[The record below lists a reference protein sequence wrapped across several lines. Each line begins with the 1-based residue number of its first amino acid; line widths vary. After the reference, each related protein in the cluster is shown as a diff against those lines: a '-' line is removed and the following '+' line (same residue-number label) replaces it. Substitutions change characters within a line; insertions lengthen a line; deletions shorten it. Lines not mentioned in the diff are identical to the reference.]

1 MAMTEQVPLQV
12 FIYLGIILFS
22 LVDFIK
28 TEDVPYTLLNE
39 PSNFNPVIS
48 FEGHYINKRQAPSPS
63 DTTSPGTGTTS
74 GPQSTQSTSTL
85 STIDIKD
92 QGSHKYYT
100 SKVVLSDKYW
110 DELNDLPAQ
119 HASLTNGH
127 RIAVTVGL
135 TFGFPFYGHTVKKV
149 TIATGGFLYMSPFLH
164 SWLTATQYIAP
175 LMANFDTTIGN
186 GSDILYKDY
195 TDRFVVEWRDVYLQD
210 QNHTNPFSFQTTL
223 HKNGSI
229 VFGYRQV
236 PLNVTEI
243 ITTNHPVK
251 IGVSDAFYVDATVS
265 GQRSRKG
272 ITRRTIYE
280 YHRVEVN
287 LTLIEE
293 NTVVLLEP
301 LLTCNVASDCEE
313 CIQQNANFECK
324 WCSAISR
331 CSDGIDWHRQE
342 WMKAGCTSL
351 AHDTVSRC
359 NETYTT
365 TKKPTATTCDPMA
378 SNKCAKSPPTTRT
391 SNRETVTIRSTK
403 PTTVSTKPSTVT
415 TKPTMVTTK
424 PTMVTTKP
432 STVTTKP
439 TSTSLTQSSLP
450 RTSSSVKPSEQ
461 VTAICNSSSISSGKG
476 SCSDMQRQKN
486 TQQAVGGIIG
496 IVLVL
501 LILIVAIVGWFVY
514 AYKNPTS
521 ASGMWLMEHRP
532 SVMKQKMVNM
542 KFWKRTTET
551 GDKYKIESSA
561 SEA

>member
-48 FEGHYINKRQAPSPS
+48 FDGHYINKRQAPSPS
-63 DTTSPGTGTTS
+63 TTSPGTTS
-74 GPQSTQSTSTL
+74 GPGTQSTQSTSTL

-236 PLNVTEI
+236 PLDVTEI
-243 ITTNHPVK
+243 ITANHPVK
-251 IGVSDAFYVDATVS
+251 IGVSDAFYVDATVN
-265 GQRSRKG
+265 G

-301 LLTCNVASDCEE
+301 LLTCNVASNCET

-342 WMKAGCTSL
+342 WLKAGCTSL
-351 AHDTVSRC
+351 
-359 NETYTT
+359 
-365 TKKPTATTCDPMA
+365 
-378 SNKCAKSPPTTRT
+378 
-391 SNRETVTIRSTK
+391 
-403 PTTVSTKPSTVT
+403 
-415 TKPTMVTTK
+415 
-424 PTMVTTKP
+424 
-432 STVTTKP
+432 
-439 TSTSLTQSSLP
+439 
-450 RTSSSVKPSEQ
+450 
-461 VTAICNSSSISSGKG
+461 ISSGKG
-476 SCSDMQRQKN
+476 SCSEMQRQKN

-514 AYKNPTS
+514 AYRNPTS

-532 SVMKQKMVNM
+532 SVMKQKIANM

>member
-12 FIYLGIILFS
+12 FIYVGIIICS

-48 FEGHYINKRQAPSPS
+48 FEGHYINKRQAPSSS
-63 DTTSPGTGTTS
+63 DTTSPITETTPSPSGT
-74 GPQSTQSTSTL
+74 QSTQSSTTL
-85 STIDIKD
+85 STIDVKD

-110 DELNDLPAQ
+110 DELNDFPAQ

-135 TFGFPFYGHTVKKV
+135 TFGFPFYGHSVRKV

-236 PLNVTEI
+236 PINVTEI
-243 ITTNHPVK
+243 ITANHPVK
-251 IGVSDAFYVDATVS
+251 IGVSDAFYVDATVN

-301 LLTCNVASDCEE
+301 LLTCNIANDCET
-313 CIQQNANFECK
+313 CIQQNSNFECK
-324 WCSAISR
+324 WCAAISR

-359 NETYTT
+359 NEIYTTT
-365 TKKPTATTCDPMA
+365 TKKPTVTTCDPM
-378 SNKCAKSPPTTRT
+378 
-391 SNRETVTIRSTK
+391 
-403 PTTVSTKPSTVT
+403 
-415 TKPTMVTTK
+415 
-424 PTMVTTKP
+424 
-432 STVTTKP
+432 
-439 TSTSLTQSSLP
+439 
-450 RTSSSVKPSEQ
+450 
-461 VTAICNSSSISSGKG
+461 ISSGKG
-476 SCSDMQRQKN
+476 SCNEMKKEKN

-514 AYKNPTS
+514 AYRNPTS

-532 SVMKQKMVNM
+532 SVMKQKIVNM

>member
-12 FIYLGIILFS
+12 FIYVGIIICS

-48 FEGHYINKRQAPSPS
+48 FEGHYINKRQAPSSS
-63 DTTSPGTGTTS
+63 DTTSPITETTPSPSGT
-74 GPQSTQSTSTL
+74 QSTQSSTTL
-85 STIDIKD
+85 STIDVKD

-110 DELNDLPAQ
+110 DELNDFPAQ

-135 TFGFPFYGHTVKKV
+135 TFGFPFYGHSVRKV

-236 PLNVTEI
+236 PINVTEI
-243 ITTNHPVK
+243 ITANHPVK
-251 IGVSDAFYVDATVS
+251 IGVSDAFYVDATVN
-265 GQRSRKG
+265 G

-301 LLTCNVASDCEE
+301 LLTCNIANDCET
-313 CIQQNANFECK
+313 CIQQNSNFECK
-324 WCSAISR
+324 WCAAISR

-351 AHDTVSRC
+351 AS
-359 NETYTT
+359 E
-365 TKKPTATTCDPMA
+365 
-378 SNKCAKSPPTTRT
+378 KCAKSPPTTLSTRT
-391 SNRETVTIRSTK
+391 TNKSTITITSTTTVATTL
-403 PTTVSTKPSTVT
+403 TTVS
-415 TKPTMVTTK
+415 
-424 PTMVTTKP
+424 
-432 STVTTKP
+432 TKP
-439 TSTSLTQSSLP
+439 TSTSLKHSPLP
-450 RTSSSVKPSEQ
+450 RTTSSVASSEQ
-461 VTAICNSSSISSGKG
+461 VAAICDSSSISSGKG
-476 SCSDMQRQKN
+476 SCNEMKKEKN

-514 AYKNPTS
+514 AYRNPTS

-532 SVMKQKMVNM
+532 SVMKQKIVNM

>member
-351 AHDTVSRC
+351 
-359 NETYTT
+359 
-365 TKKPTATTCDPMA
+365 
-378 SNKCAKSPPTTRT
+378 
-391 SNRETVTIRSTK
+391 
-403 PTTVSTKPSTVT
+403 
-415 TKPTMVTTK
+415 
-424 PTMVTTKP
+424 
-432 STVTTKP
+432 
-439 TSTSLTQSSLP
+439 
-450 RTSSSVKPSEQ
+450 
-461 VTAICNSSSISSGKG
+461 ISSGKG

>member
-48 FEGHYINKRQAPSPS
+48 FDGHYINKRQAPSPS
-63 DTTSPGTGTTS
+63 TTSPGTTS
-74 GPQSTQSTSTL
+74 GPGTQSTQSTSTL

-236 PLNVTEI
+236 PLDVTEI
-243 ITTNHPVK
+243 ITANHPVK
-251 IGVSDAFYVDATVS
+251 IGVSDAFYVDATVNVEKNETEYKYS
-265 GQRSRKG
+265 ELEG

-301 LLTCNVASDCEE
+301 LLTCNVASNCET

-342 WMKAGCTSL
+342 WLKAGCTSL
-351 AHDTVSRC
+351 
-359 NETYTT
+359 
-365 TKKPTATTCDPMA
+365 
-378 SNKCAKSPPTTRT
+378 
-391 SNRETVTIRSTK
+391 
-403 PTTVSTKPSTVT
+403 
-415 TKPTMVTTK
+415 
-424 PTMVTTKP
+424 
-432 STVTTKP
+432 
-439 TSTSLTQSSLP
+439 
-450 RTSSSVKPSEQ
+450 
-461 VTAICNSSSISSGKG
+461 ISSGKG
-476 SCSDMQRQKN
+476 SCSEMQRQKN

-514 AYKNPTS
+514 AYRNPTS

-532 SVMKQKMVNM
+532 SVMKQKIANM

>member
-12 FIYLGIILFS
+12 FIYVGIIICS

-48 FEGHYINKRQAPSPS
+48 FEGHYINKRQAPSSS
-63 DTTSPGTGTTS
+63 DTTSPITETTPSPSGT
-74 GPQSTQSTSTL
+74 QSTQSSTTL
-85 STIDIKD
+85 STIDVKD

-110 DELNDLPAQ
+110 DELNDFPAQ

-135 TFGFPFYGHTVKKV
+135 TFGFPFYGHSVRKV

-236 PLNVTEI
+236 PINVTEI
-243 ITTNHPVK
+243 ITANHPVK
-251 IGVSDAFYVDATVS
+251 IGVSDAFYVDATVN

-301 LLTCNVASDCEE
+301 LLTCNIANDCET
-313 CIQQNANFECK
+313 CIQQNSNFECK
-324 WCSAISR
+324 WCAAISR

-351 AHDTVSRC
+351 
-359 NETYTT
+359 
-365 TKKPTATTCDPMA
+365 
-378 SNKCAKSPPTTRT
+378 
-391 SNRETVTIRSTK
+391 
-403 PTTVSTKPSTVT
+403 
-415 TKPTMVTTK
+415 
-424 PTMVTTKP
+424 
-432 STVTTKP
+432 
-439 TSTSLTQSSLP
+439 
-450 RTSSSVKPSEQ
+450 
-461 VTAICNSSSISSGKG
+461 ISSGKG
-476 SCSDMQRQKN
+476 SCNEMKKEKN

-514 AYKNPTS
+514 AYRNPTS

-532 SVMKQKMVNM
+532 SVMKQKIVNM

>member
-365 TKKPTATTCDPMA
+365 TKKPTATTCDPM
-378 SNKCAKSPPTTRT
+378 
-391 SNRETVTIRSTK
+391 
-403 PTTVSTKPSTVT
+403 
-415 TKPTMVTTK
+415 
-424 PTMVTTKP
+424 
-432 STVTTKP
+432 
-439 TSTSLTQSSLP
+439 
-450 RTSSSVKPSEQ
+450 
-461 VTAICNSSSISSGKG
+461 ISSGKG

-501 LILIVAIVGWFVY
+501 LIYLLFYIVDTQQAVGGIIGIV
-514 AYKNPTS
+514 
-521 ASGMWLMEHRP
+521 
-532 SVMKQKMVNM
+532 
-542 KFWKRTTET
+542 
-551 GDKYKIESSA
+551 
-561 SEA
+561 

>member
-48 FEGHYINKRQAPSPS
+48 FEGHYRNKRQAPSPS

-74 GPQSTQSTSTL
+74 GPQSTQSSSTL

-135 TFGFPFYGHTVKKV
+135 TFGFPFYGHTVRKV

-236 PLNVTEI
+236 PLDVTEI
-243 ITTNHPVK
+243 ITANHPVK

-351 AHDTVSRC
+351 AS
-359 NETYTT
+359 
-365 TKKPTATTCDPMA
+365 
-378 SNKCAKSPPTTRT
+378 SKCAKSPPTTRT
-391 SNRETVTIRSTK
+391 SNRETVTIRSSK
-403 PTTVSTKPSTVT
+403 PT
-415 TKPTMVTTK
+415 
-424 PTMVTTKP
+424 TMVTTKP

-439 TSTSLTQSSLP
+439 TTVTTKPSTVTTTPTTVTTKPSTVTTTPTTVTTKTTSTLLTQSSLP

-461 VTAICNSSSISSGKG
+461 VTAICDSSSISSGKG
-476 SCSDMQRQKN
+476 SCSEMQRQKN

-532 SVMKQKMVNM
+532 SVMKQKMANM

>member
-48 FEGHYINKRQAPSPS
+48 FEGHYRNKRQAPSPS

-74 GPQSTQSTSTL
+74 GPQSTQSSSTL

-135 TFGFPFYGHTVKKV
+135 TFGFPFYGHTVRKV

-236 PLNVTEI
+236 PLDVTEI
-243 ITTNHPVK
+243 ITANHPVK

-265 GQRSRKG
+265 VEKNETEYKYSELEG

-365 TKKPTATTCDPMA
+365 TKKPTVTTCDPM
-378 SNKCAKSPPTTRT
+378 
-391 SNRETVTIRSTK
+391 
-403 PTTVSTKPSTVT
+403 
-415 TKPTMVTTK
+415 
-424 PTMVTTKP
+424 
-432 STVTTKP
+432 
-439 TSTSLTQSSLP
+439 
-450 RTSSSVKPSEQ
+450 
-461 VTAICNSSSISSGKG
+461 ISSGKG
-476 SCSDMQRQKN
+476 SCSEMQRQKN

-532 SVMKQKMVNM
+532 SVMKQKMANM